1 MIGHLFMVS
10 KWVRGYSNP
19 LAKFGVCHLAV
30 TERAFGGGQV
40 AILQGLEYGGFRGG
54 DAGKFKEV
62 VCPVGE
68 AVVWKPFVM
77 EAGIRQGRGM
87 NASPA
92 TDVTVRVNTIIAG
105 QKTGI
110 EFACAQSPGD
120 GVFFDGKA
128 GHSQKTIEPVG

>member
-1 MIGHLFMVS
+1 M
-10 KWVRGYSNP
+10 
-19 LAKFGVCHLAV
+19 CHLAI

-40 AILQGLEYGGFRGG
+40 AILQGLEHGGFRGG

-62 VCPVGE
+62 VRPVGK

-77 EAGIRQGRGM
+77 VAGIRQGRGI

-92 TDVTVRVNTIIAG
+92 TDVTVRESTIIAG
-105 QKTGI
+105 QETRIK
-110 EFACAQSPGD
+110 FAGAQGAGD

-128 GHSQKTIEPVG
+128 GQGQKAIEPV